1 MNEAQG
7 VVERVEGAR
16 AWVRL
21 TGRAGGCG
29 RCDEPG
35 GCRST
40 GLAYVLKAPNEVFT
54 VSNSID
60 VRPGEL
66 VRLRMHDGAPL
77 RGALLGYGMSVGLLL
92 IGAALGSA
100 LAAPGAQDLSTAV
113 GCLTGL
119 AVAFGINR
127 VVFRS
132 RSVRR
137 GFEIEMVRG
146 SSGCVAVGAVQE

>member
-1 MNEAQG
+1 MNEAQC
-7 VVERVEGAR
+7 VVERVEGGR

-21 TGRAGGCG
+21 TERAGGCG

-40 GLAYVLKAPNEVFT
+40 GLAYVLKAPDEVFA
-54 VSNSID
+54 VPNSID

-77 RGALLGYGMSVGLLL
+77 RGALLGYGLSVGLLL

-100 LAAPGAQDLSTAV
+100 LAESATQDLTAAAGGLV
-113 GCLTGL
+113 GL

-127 VVFRS
+127 ALFRS

-146 SSGCVAVGAVQE
+146 AAGCGATGAQHG

>member
-7 VVERVEGAR
+7 VVERVAGGY

-40 GLAYVLKAPNEVFT
+40 GLAYALKAPNEVFA

-60 VRPGEL
+60 VGPGEL

-77 RGALLGYGMSVGLLL
+77 RGALLGYGLSVGLLL

-100 LAAPGAQDLSTAV
+100 LADPGGQDLSTAV
-113 GCLTGL
+113 GCLAGL

-127 VVFRS
+127 AVFRS

-146 SSGCVAVGAVQE
+146 SAGCGVAGAQQG

>member
-7 VVERVEGAR
+7 VVERVEGAH

-21 TGRAGGCG
+21 TERAGGCG

-40 GLAYVLKAPNEVFT
+40 GLAYALKAPNEVFA

-60 VRPGEL
+60 VRPGEF
-66 VRLRMHDGAPL
+66 VRLRLHDGAPL
-77 RGALLGYGMSVGLLL
+77 RGALLAYGLSVGLLL

-100 LAAPGAQDLSTAV
+100 LADPGAQDLIAAA
-113 GCLTGL
+113 GGLAGL
-119 AVAFGINR
+119 AVAFGVNR
-127 VVFRS
+127 AVFRS
-132 RSVRR
+132 RTLRR
-137 GFEIEMVRG
+137 GFDIEMVRG
-146 SSGCVAVGAVQE
+146 SAGCGATGAAQE

>member
-7 VVERVEGAR
+7 VVERVEGAL

-40 GLAYVLKAPNEVFT
+40 GLAYALKAPDEVFA
-54 VSNSID
+54 VQNGID

-66 VRLRMHDGAPL
+66 VRLRMAEGAPL
-77 RGALLGYGMSVGLLL
+77 RGALLGYGLSVGLLL
-92 IGAALGSA
+92 VGAALGST
-100 LAAPGAQDLSTAV
+100 LGNSEAQDLTAAA
-113 GCLTGL
+113 GGL
-119 AVAFGINR
+119 AGLGVALGINR
-127 VVFRS
+127 AVFRS
-132 RSVRR
+132 RTVRR

-146 SSGCVAVGAVQE
+146 SAGCGATGAQPE

>member
-7 VVERVEGAR
+7 IVDRVEGGH

-21 TGRAGGCG
+21 TERAGGCG

-40 GLAYVLKAPNEVFT
+40 GIAYALKAPNEVFA
-54 VSNSID
+54 VPNFID

-66 VRLRMHDGAPL
+66 VRLRMRDGAPL
-77 RGALLGYGMSVGLLL
+77 RGALLGYGLSVALLL
-92 IGAALGSA
+92 IGAALGSV
-100 LAAPGAQDLSTAV
+100 LADPGAQDLFTAA
-113 GCLTGL
+113 GGLAGL
-119 AVAFGINR
+119 AVALGINR
-127 VVFRS
+127 AVFRS
-132 RSVRR
+132 RTVRH

-146 SSGCVAVGAVQE
+146 SAGCGVTGAQRG

>member
-7 VVERVEGAR
+7 VVERVEGGH

-40 GLAYVLKAPNEVFT
+40 GLAYALKAPSEVFA

-66 VRLRMHDGAPL
+66 VRLRLHDGAPL
-77 RGALLGYGMSVGLLL
+77 RGALLGYGLSIGLLL

-100 LAAPGAQDLSTAV
+100 LADPGAQDLTAAA
-113 GCLTGL
+113 GGLGGL
-119 AVAFGINR
+119 AVAFGVNR
-127 VVFRS
+127 AVFRS
-132 RSVRR
+132 RTVRR
-137 GFEIEMVRG
+137 AFEIEMVRG
-146 SSGCVAVGAVQE
+146 SAGCGAVGAVQE